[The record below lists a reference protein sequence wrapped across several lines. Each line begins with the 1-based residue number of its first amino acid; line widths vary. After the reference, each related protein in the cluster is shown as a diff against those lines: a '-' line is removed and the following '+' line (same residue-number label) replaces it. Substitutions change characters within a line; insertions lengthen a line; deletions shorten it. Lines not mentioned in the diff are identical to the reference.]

1 MINKIFAITSSRS
14 DFGILKPLLN
24 EIERDKKLDLTLN
37 ITGSHFS
44 KLFGSTH
51 KEISKSNFKKIVKN
65 KINYKI
71 SDLSK
76 SLKLLNIFKNNLIKS
91 KPDLLII
98 LGDRFEILIA
108 AYCAFMLKI
117 KIAHIHGGEKTK
129 GSLDDQ
135 IRHCISK
142 LSNYHFVV
150 HDNYK
155 KRLVQLGENSTN
167 IFNYGSLSSEAITK
181 IKMLSKNEVLKK
193 NNISDFKDFVLISYH
208 PLGISPLEEKK
219 KVSVLLKTLSQFKK
233 LRFIITSPNS
243 DQNFEIIN
251 KEIKKIT
258 KLNKNFVFIKSLGWD
273 SYVNLMKY
281 SKFNIGNS
289 SSLILESPSLKS
301 PSILLD
307 NRQDG
312 RYLAKN
318 IILCKCS
325 YNDIKKSI
333 YRVTGSK
340 FLGKIKKMESPFFKK
355 NTKRNILKE
364 IKKINKNF
372 DFKSFVDL
380 KLPRKSK

>member
-167 IFNYGSLSSEAITK
+167 IFNYGSLSSEEITK

-193 NNISDFKDFVLISYH
+193 NNISK
-208 PLGISPLEEKK
+208 
-219 KVSVLLKTLSQFKK
+219 
-233 LRFIITSPNS
+233 
-243 DQNFEIIN
+243 
-251 KEIKKIT
+251 
-258 KLNKNFVFIKSLGWD
+258 
-273 SYVNLMKY
+273 
-281 SKFNIGNS
+281 
-289 SSLILESPSLKS
+289 
-301 PSILLD
+301 
-307 NRQDG
+307 
-312 RYLAKN
+312 
-318 IILCKCS
+318 
-325 YNDIKKSI
+325 
-333 YRVTGSK
+333 
-340 FLGKIKKMESPFFKK
+340 
-355 NTKRNILKE
+355 
-364 IKKINKNF
+364 
-372 DFKSFVDL
+372 
-380 KLPRKSK
+380 